1 MNKTMKKLI
10 ILTVVLPVFLI
21 ITSCNDSKKTGE
33 ESVAEQIDI
42 PPSIRQGS
50 DSLVLIK
57 LTEKEQTELN
67 IKTLKIESSRA
78 PYPVTVPGVV
88 FNDPEHTSIISAP
101 INGQVSSIKKREG
114 EWVSQGE
121 ELFRFQSLE
130 FGSMVSEYLIANAE
144 EKYQT
149 NRLNRIRQLVE
160 ETISSESDLEQATAD
175 HDRAIVSSRATYS
188 RLRAVGVSDR
198 EIESFTESDKINP
211 VLKIYSPIKGI
222 VERNFVEPGQSVNAL
237 ENLSRIIDNRV
248 VLIRGYVNPDDARL
262 VRAGD
267 KVTIS
272 RREDQSFI
280 MEKTISSVNPGLDE
294 SSMSVVVNVYAQ
306 TKDGWPKPGENV
318 RLTIL
323 TSAERELI
331 LIPFEA
337 LSYDGN
343 DAVVFIKQGDG
354 VYEKRV
360 ISVADIGEGSVFVG
374 EGLSPGEEVAVSQV
388 FSLKAISRFAII
400 TE

>member
-1 MNKTMKKLI
+1 MKKLI
-10 ILTVVLPVFLI
+10 ILIVVLPVFVI
-21 ITSCNDSKKTGE
+21 ITSCNDRKKDAEG
-33 ESVAEQIDI
+33 SVAEQVDI
-42 PPSIRQGS
+42 PPSIRQES

-57 LTEKEQTELN
+57 LTEKEQSELN
-67 IKTLKIESSRA
+67 IKTLKIESSRS

-88 FNDPEHTSIISAP
+88 FNDPDHTSVISAP

-121 ELFRFQSLE
+121 ELFRIQSLE
-130 FGSMVSEYLIANAE
+130 FGSMVSEYLIAHAE

-149 NRLNRIRQLVE
+149 NRLNRIRQLVK
-160 ETISSESDLEQATAD
+160 ETISSESDLEQAIAD
-175 HDRAIVSSRATYS
+175 HDRALVSSRATYS

-211 VLKIYSPIKGI
+211 VLKIYSPITGI
-222 VERNFVEPGQSVNAL
+222 IERNFVEPGQSINAL
-237 ENLSRIIDNRV
+237 ENLSRILDNRV
-248 VLIRGYVNPDDARL
+248 VLIRGYLNPDDARL
-262 VRAGD
+262 VMAGD
-267 KVTIS
+267 NVTIS

-280 MEKTISSVNPGLDE
+280 MENTISSVNPGLDE

-323 TSAERELI
+323 TSAQREII
-331 LIPFEA
+331 LIPYEA

-343 DAVVFIKQGDG
+343 DAVVFIKRGDG
-354 VYEKRV
+354 IFEKRI
-360 ISVADIGEGSVFVG
+360 ISVADIGEGSVFVS
-374 EGLSPGEEVAVSQV
+374 EGLLPGEEVAVSQV
-388 FSLKAISRFAII
+388 FSLKAISRFDII
-400 TE
+400 TEE